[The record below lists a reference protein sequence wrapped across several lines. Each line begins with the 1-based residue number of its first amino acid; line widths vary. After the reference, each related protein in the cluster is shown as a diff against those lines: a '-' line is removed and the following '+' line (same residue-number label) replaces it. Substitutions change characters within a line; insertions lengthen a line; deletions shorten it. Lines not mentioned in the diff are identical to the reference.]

1 MVFFRFFFSKGVGLS
16 LEHLAPQVKKKAS
29 QKVFLTKRLGMV
41 VGGKK
46 ASKGKSVRGSE
57 RVFADATEL
66 ERESRELNNRRRQT
80 NSDEESEEEVERK
93 SANPAADIIE
103 ISNPNRTNGK
113 NTMKLQDLDLN
124 SEQPELSRRE
134 KEALQKEQAKAH
146 YMKMQMEGK
155 TDQARADLARLAIIR
170 KQREEAKLKKE
181 ELAKVAEMKK
191 KESLSAGRSI
201 IDKSLGKK

>member
-1 MVFFRFFFSKGVGLS
+1 
-16 LEHLAPQVKKKAS
+16 
-29 QKVFLTKRLGMV
+29 MV

-57 RVFADATEL
+57 RIFADATEL
-66 ERESRELNNRRRQT
+66 ERESRELNNRRRQST
-80 NSDEESEEEVERK
+80 SGEEESEDEAEKK
-93 SANPAADIIE
+93 SANPAADFIE

-170 KQREEAKLKKE
+170 KQREDAKLKKE
-181 ELAKVAEMKK
+181 ELVKVAETKK
-191 KESLSAGRSI
+191 KEALSAGRSI
-201 IDKSLGKK
+201 IDKSLGKQ